1 MTNEEL
7 AIKYAE
13 RFGIVEYEVK
23 GTTMVYY
30 TNYSDK
36 VTYKVTVDLNKQ
48 DEIERKHLKKFNKK
62 GNRNYFQ

>member
-1 MTNEEL
+1 MTNEEI

-30 TNYSDK
+30 TNYSNK
-36 VTYKVTVDLNKQ
+36 VTYKVTIDLNKQ
-48 DEIERKHLKKFNKK
+48 D
-62 GNRNYFQ
+62 